1 MKHNKNSKIYKDN
14 IKTHIIISDFEKEIS
29 DKKQSKPTAKQKIEK
44 SDLIEPNQI
53 HKRTKKLLHH
63 FWQTSQRIP

>member
-29 DKKQSKPTAKQKIEK
+29 EKKQSKSTAKQKIEK

>member
-29 DKKQSKPTAKQKIEK
+29 EKKQSKSTAKQKNRKE
-44 SDLIEPNQI
+44 
-53 HKRTKKLLHH
+53 
-63 FWQTSQRIP
+63 

>member
-29 DKKQSKPTAKQKIEK
+29 EKKQSKSTAKQKIEK

-63 FWQTSQRIP
+63 FWQTSQKIP